1 MEVLAKVI
9 RGEKV
14 IKGIHTGKEEVNIS
28 LFANYMILYIVLT
41 IHCCCSVAQS
51 CPTLCD
57 PHGLQ
62 HDRFPC
68 PSLSLGDCPNSC
80 PLSRWSHPTISP
92 FVTPISS
99 CPQSFPASGSF
110 PVSWL
115 FMSGGQIIG
124 ASASVLPMNIQGWF
138 PLGLAGLISLQSKEL
153 LSLLQHHSS
162 KASILWCSVMSLLF
176 IILSRF
182 VIAFLP
188 RS

>member
-1 MEVLAKVI
+1 MEVLARVI

-68 PSLSLGDCPNSC
+68 PSLSPGDCPNSC
-80 PLSRWSHPTISP
+80 PLSQWSHPTISSS
-92 FVTPISS
+92 VTLFS
-99 CPQSFPASGSF
+99 CPQSFAASESF
-110 PVSWL
+110 HMSQL
-115 FMSGGQIIG
+115 FTSGGQSTG
-124 ASASVLPMNIQGWF
+124 ASASVSVFPMNTQGC
-138 PLGLAGLISLQSKEL
+138 LIWSPCNPRDSGVF
-153 LSLLQHHSS
+153 SS
-162 KASILWCSVMSLLF
+162 TKI
-176 IILSRF
+176 RK
-182 VIAFLP
+182 
-188 RS
+188 